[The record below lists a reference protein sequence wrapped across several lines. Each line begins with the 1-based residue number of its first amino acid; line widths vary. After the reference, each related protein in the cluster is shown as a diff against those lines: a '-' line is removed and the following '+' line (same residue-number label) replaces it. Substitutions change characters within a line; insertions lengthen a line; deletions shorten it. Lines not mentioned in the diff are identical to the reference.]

1 MYVEL
6 HARSAFSFLEGAS
19 SPEELAGAC
28 AAHNMSSMALV
39 DRDGLYGS
47 PRFHLAMKKLER
59 KAHIGAE
66 VSCVEGGRLS
76 LLAAS
81 REGYQNLCRLL
92 TRMKL
97 RSEKGK
103 GAIRLREIR
112 EFSRPYAL
120 PRRSE
125 TSGGPSYRVVRDFR

>member
-6 HARSAFSFLEGAS
+6 HA
-19 SPEELAGAC
+19 
-28 AAHNMSSMALV
+28 MALL

-66 VSCVEGGRLS
+66 ISCVEGGRLS

-103 GAIRLREIR
+103 GAIHLRELGPC
-112 EFSRPYAL
+112 SRGL
-120 PRRSE
+120 ICL
-125 TSGGPSYRVVRDFR
+125 TGGDEGLFEHTLC